1 MESASAPF
9 LCPGGGFSDEEG
21 NKTRL
26 FLFVKDRM
34 EDMVRMGR
42 IWITVWVLLSLLPRV
57 AKAQYDPSFVNYW
70 AMTPFYNPAA
80 TGQDPLLNFQGG
92 YSMQMTGFEN
102 APAVMYAYVDLPLF
116 FISDRHGAGVG
127 FMNDQIG
134 LFKHQKFYLQYAYH
148 QPLWGG
154 RLSGG
159 IHLSMLSET
168 FDGGGL
174 DLEESGDPAFPTSEA
189 NGAGFDLNFGIQYA
203 RKSWY
208 VGFSMMHC
216 TSPTVTLGDEKVNEF
231 KVSPSYYLTGGYNI
245 RLKSPLYT
253 IHTAA
258 MVRSDGVGIR
268 GDVTARLA
276 YHGSKHKM
284 YGGLSYSPMNS
295 VSFLFGLD
303 FHGINLGYAYEMYT
317 AGIGALNG
325 SHEILIGYKT
335 ELDLFKK
342 GKNKHKSVR
351 IL

>member
-1 MESASAPF
+1 M
-9 LCPGGGFSDEEG
+9 
-21 NKTRL
+21 KTKGKL
-26 FLFVKDRM
+26 IGL
-34 EDMVRMGR
+34 
-42 IWITVWVLLSLLPRV
+42 ILILSLLPRW

-80 TGQDPLLNFQGG
+80 TGQSPMLNFQGA

-102 APAVMYAYVDLPLF
+102 APAVMFAYVDLPLF
-116 FISDRHGAGVG
+116 FISARHGAGVG
-127 FMNDQIG
+127 FTNDQIG
-134 LFKHQKFYLQYAYH
+134 LFKHQKFFLQYAYH

-154 RLSGG
+154 KLSGG

-168 FDGGGL
+168 FDGGEL
-174 DLEESGDPAFPTSEA
+174 DLGESGDPAFPTAEA
-189 NGAGFDLNFGIQYA
+189 NGAGFDMNFGIQYA

-208 VGFSMMHC
+208 AGFAMMHC
-216 TSPTVTLGDEKVNEF
+216 TSPTVTLGEEKVNEF

-253 IHTAA
+253 IHTTA
-258 MVRSDGVGIR
+258 MLRSDAVGFRADMTGRI
-268 GDVTARLA
+268 A
-276 YHGSKHKM
+276 YHGSKHEL
-284 YGGLSYSPMNS
+284 YGGVSYSPMNS
-295 VSFLFGLD
+295 VSFLFGGD

-325 SHEILIGYKT
+325 SHEIIIGYKT
-335 ELDLFKK
+335 ELNLFKK

>member
-1 MESASAPF
+1 MKTKGK
-9 LCPGGGFSDEEG
+9 LIGFI
-21 NKTRL
+21 L
-26 FLFVKDRM
+26 
-34 EDMVRMGR
+34 
-42 IWITVWVLLSLLPRV
+42 ILSLLPRW

-80 TGQDPLLNFQGG
+80 TGQSPMLNFQGA

-102 APAVMYAYVDLPLF
+102 APAVMFAYVDLPLF
-116 FISDRHGAGVG
+116 FISARHGAGVG
-127 FMNDQIG
+127 FTNDQIG
-134 LFKHQKFYLQYAYH
+134 LFKHQKFFLQYAYH

-154 RLSGG
+154 KLSGG

-168 FDGGGL
+168 FDGGEL
-174 DLEESGDPAFPTSEA
+174 DLGESGDPAFPTAEA
-189 NGAGFDLNFGIQYA
+189 NGAGFDMNFGIQYA

-208 VGFSMMHC
+208 AGFAMMHC
-216 TSPTVTLGDEKVNEF
+216 TSPTVTLGEEKVNEF

-253 IHTAA
+253 IHTTA
-258 MVRSDGVGIR
+258 MLRSDAVGFRADMTGRI
-268 GDVTARLA
+268 A
-276 YHGSKHKM
+276 YHGSKHV
-284 YGGLSYSPMNS
+284 SYSPMNS
-295 VSFLFGLD
+295 VSFLFGGD

-325 SHEILIGYKT
+325 SHEIIIGYKT
-335 ELDLFKK
+335 ELNLFKK

>member
-1 MESASAPF
+1 MKTKGK
-9 LCPGGGFSDEEG
+9 LIGFI
-21 NKTRL
+21 L
-26 FLFVKDRM
+26 
-34 EDMVRMGR
+34 
-42 IWITVWVLLSLLPRV
+42 ILSLLPRW

-80 TGQDPLLNFQGG
+80 TGQSPMLNFQGA

-102 APAVMYAYVDLPLF
+102 APAVMFAYVDLPLF
-116 FISDRHGAGVG
+116 FISARHGAGVG
-127 FMNDQIG
+127 FTNDQIG
-134 LFKHQKFYLQYAYH
+134 LFKHQKFFLQYAYH

-154 RLSGG
+154 KLSGG

-168 FDGGGL
+168 FD
-174 DLEESGDPAFPTSEA
+174 PAFPTAEA
-189 NGAGFDLNFGIQYA
+189 NGAGFDMNFGIQYA

-208 VGFSMMHC
+208 AGFAMMHC
-216 TSPTVTLGDEKVNEF
+216 TSPTVTLGEEKVNEF

-253 IHTAA
+253 IHTTA
-258 MVRSDGVGIR
+258 MLRSDAVGFRADMTGRI
-268 GDVTARLA
+268 A
-276 YHGSKHKM
+276 YHGSKHEL
-284 YGGLSYSPMNS
+284 YGGVSYSPMNS
-295 VSFLFGLD
+295 VSFLFGGD

-325 SHEILIGYKT
+325 SHEIIIGYKT
-335 ELDLFKK
+335 ELNLFKK